1 MTERAEIAMVF
12 EQGGDHTRAR
22 ASLTLGGATFTGN
35 GRARRNP
42 EDTELSEV
50 GAELAAARALSDL
63 AHRLVEAAAGLL
75 SR

>member
-1 MTERAEIAMVF
+1 MTETAEIAVVF

-22 ASLTLGGATFTGN
+22 ASLTLGGATFTGH
-35 GRARRNP
+35 GRARRNLG
-42 EDTELSEV
+42 DTERPEV
-50 GAELAAARALSDL
+50 GEELAAARALSDL